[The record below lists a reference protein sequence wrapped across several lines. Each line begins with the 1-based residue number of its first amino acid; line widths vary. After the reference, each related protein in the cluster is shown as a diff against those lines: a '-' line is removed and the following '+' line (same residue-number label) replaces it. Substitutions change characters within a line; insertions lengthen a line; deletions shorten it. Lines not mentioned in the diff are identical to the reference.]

1 MIHSKLQRKISH
13 YVYYLTSAFWPA
25 TFIRVI
31 KNYTADSTLNIMLC
45 RVSEELAVMTYIQF
59 RFSTEAKRVGHGR
72 NHEPCIA
79 KLAQH
84 SVKKQE
90 LDMSII
96 VFLYCAR
103 IMIIG
108 KKDVHILMMKN
119 YSL

>member
-1 MIHSKLQRKISH
+1 
-13 YVYYLTSAFWPA
+13 
-25 TFIRVI
+25 
-31 KNYTADSTLNIMLC
+31 
-45 RVSEELAVMTYIQF
+45 MTYIQF
-59 RFSTEAKRVGHGR
+59 RFSIEAKRVGHGR

-108 KKDVHILMMKN
+108 KKDVHILMMKTTACKE
-119 YSL
+119 SVGIHFTGSDVIPT

>member
-25 TFIRVI
+25 AFIRVI

-45 RVSEELAVMTYIQF
+45 RVSEELAVTTYIQF
-59 RFSTEAKRVGHGR
+59 RFNIESKRVGHGR

-84 SVKKQE
+84 SVKNQE

-108 KKDVHILMMKN
+108 KKDAHILMMKN